1 MEKTQNELREII
13 RDYLNGNFKEEE
25 LLNIF
30 ELKKC
35 GVCDQVELEE
45 DMEHHKWDLGMH
57 EELICQSCKGDE

>member
-35 GVCDQVELEE
+35 SVCDQVELEE
-45 DMEHHKWDLGMH
+45 DMEYHKWDLGMH
-57 EELICQSCKGDE
+57 EEQICTSCKGDE